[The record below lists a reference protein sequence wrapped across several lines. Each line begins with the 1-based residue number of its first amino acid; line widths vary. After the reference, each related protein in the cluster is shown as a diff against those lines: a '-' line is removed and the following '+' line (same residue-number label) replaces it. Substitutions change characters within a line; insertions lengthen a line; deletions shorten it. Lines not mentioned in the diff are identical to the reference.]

1 VICTDNNP
9 HEEFDEDFIKKHIA
23 FPLSGR
29 KMATPSFYVVFAK
42 QVAHADEKFQ
52 ALSELLTVNFDT
64 DGAFYFA
71 TPQDVFPYFTLMDGL
86 FYKAKD
92 FESESDRRHLLTRN
106 SVVGEG
112 EGVAKEKTKAEEKE
126 D

>member
-1 VICTDNNP
+1 
-9 HEEFDEDFIKKHIA
+9 
-23 FPLSGR
+23 
-29 KMATPSFYVVFAK
+29 VVFAK